1 MESCEGNILYEVPVN
16 CVIQAYS
23 SCSQGHITMS
33 SVCLWFC
40 IEGESADL
48 NLYLVLEIIY
58 WNEAL
63 DYNLGGL
70 IQNVQK

>member
-1 MESCEGNILYEVPVN
+1 
-16 CVIQAYS
+16 
-23 SCSQGHITMS
+23 MS

-48 NLYLVLEIIY
+48 NLYLVLDIIY